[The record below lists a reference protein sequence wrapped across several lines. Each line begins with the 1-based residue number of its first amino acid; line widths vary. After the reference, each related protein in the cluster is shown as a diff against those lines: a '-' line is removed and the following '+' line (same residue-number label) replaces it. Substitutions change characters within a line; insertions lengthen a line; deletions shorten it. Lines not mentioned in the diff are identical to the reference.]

1 MPDDFD
7 PTRLTDEQILLVVQ
21 EAGRR
26 NAKLRKRHDRAC
38 EMCGVRLQDVV
49 MKRRYCSDACRV
61 RATYY
66 RNKDAQKDPTAPF
79 KALLGGK
86 GWQQKRPQRRKA
98 P

>member
-1 MPDDFD
+1 MDDFD
-7 PTRLTDEQILLVVQ
+7 PTQLTDEQIMAVVA

-26 NAKLRKRHDRAC
+26 NAALRKRRDRTC
-38 EMCGVRLQDVV
+38 EMCGVLLTDVV

-66 RNKDAQKDPTAPF
+66 RQKQNDPTAPF

-98 P
+98 T